1 MYERKDNINWDEYFM
16 GVALLAAQRSKDPG
30 TQVGACIVSE
40 DKVILSTGYNGFVRG
55 LNDAEHNWSREN
67 VENMLGC
74 KYDYVVHAE
83 INAILNAG
91 GKSLK
96 GATLYTKLYP
106 CYECAKAIIQAGVS
120 EVVYLNDTATGNFK
134 FNISEYMFNTVGVKV
149 RQFKTDKPGLTVS
162 FI

>member
-1 MYERKDNINWDEYFM
+1 MFERNDNITWDEYFM

-30 TQVGACIVSE
+30 TQVGTCIVSP

-55 LNDAEHNWSREN
+55 LDDKHHNWSREY
-67 VENMLGC
+67 VDGCIGC

-96 GATLYTKLYP
+96 DATLYTKLFP
-106 CYECAKAIIQAGVS
+106 CYECAKAIIQSGIR
-120 EVVYLNDTATGNFK
+120 EIVYLNKTATGDFK
-134 FNISEYMFNTVGVKV
+134 FDVSESMFNEVGITCRK
-149 RQFKTDKPGLTVS
+149 FETDKSELCLS
-162 FI
+162 FK